1 MNTTIDIKN
10 LIVKAKALSGKRIKN
25 KGRPRHLMDDQEATI
40 VSSMRKNGCSV
51 SSIYRVMKE
60 EKLTSY
66 DNKQKFSFAYSQYK
80 LHS

>member
-10 LIVKAKALSGKRIKN
+10 LVARAKTLSAGRIKN
-25 KGRPRHLMDDQEATI
+25 AGRPRSLMPKNEATI
-40 VSSMRKNGCSV
+40 VSAMRKNGCSV

-66 DNKQKFSFAYSQYK
+66 DNKQKFTFAYNQYK